1 MEVVHRSCAG
11 IDIGKRSLTVC
22 VISSDPS
29 GEPVKE
35 TRTFR
40 TLTRDLLALAD
51 WLDELGVTAVAMEAT
66 GSYWKPIWN
75 LLEDR
80 FELLLANAA
89 HLKAVPGRKTDVRD
103 AEWIAELFRH
113 GLLRASF
120 IPPRPER
127 ELRELVRYR
136 TSLIRERASEINR
149 LAKVLEGANIKLGS
163 VSTNLGGVSGRAILT
178 ALTEGTDDPE
188 ALAGLAKG
196 RLRNKHEVL
205 VEALA
210 GSVGPHQR
218 FLLAAQ
224 LRHLADLDALIES
237 LDAEIKE
244 RLQPAAELIEL
255 VSTIPGVGGRTAEVI
270 LVEIELVSTIP
281 GVGGRTAEVIL
292 VEIGQDMTRF
302 GSARQLASWA
312 GMCPGNRESAGV
324 QRSGRTRRGSPWL
337 RTALI
342 GAARSASR
350 TKTYLGAQYR
360 RLAARRGAKRA
371 FVAVGHTILGIVHAV
386 LISGRPFDD
395 LGVTY
400 FDRRDADHV
409 RRRLTKRLEAM
420 GYVVTVAPRAA

>member
-1 MEVVHRSCAG
+1 METVHQRCAG

-22 VISSDPS
+22 VITTGTR
-29 GEPVKE
+29 GEPAKE

-51 WLDELGVTAVAMEAT
+51 WLDERGVTAVAMEAT

-163 VSTNLGGVSGRAILT
+163 VSTNIGGVSGRAILT
-178 ALTEGTDDPE
+178 ALTEGTSDPE
-188 ALAGLAKG
+188 TLAQLAKG

-224 LRHLADLDALIES
+224 LRHLGDLDTLIES

-244 RLQPAAELIEL
+244 RLRGAQELIERL
-255 VSTIPGVGGRTAEVI
+255 STIPGVGRRSAEVI
-270 LVEIELVSTIP
+270 LS
-281 GVGGRTAEVIL
+281 
-292 VEIGQDMTRF
+292 EIGADMTRF

-312 GMCPGNRESAGV
+312 GMCPGNYESAGV
-324 QRSGRTRRGSPWL
+324 QHGGQTRKGSPWL
-337 RTALI
+337 RTALVNS
-342 GAARSASR
+342 ARSASR
-350 TKTYLGAQYR
+350 TKTYLGAQYH

-371 FVAVGHTILGIVHAV
+371 FMAVGHTILGIVYE
-386 LISGRPFDD
+386 LLTTGQSFRD
-395 LGVTY
+395 LGTTY
-400 FDRRDADHV
+400 FDQRDAERI
-409 RRRLTKRLEAM
+409 RRRLTHRLEAL
-420 GYVVTVAPRAA
+420 GYTVTLAPHAA